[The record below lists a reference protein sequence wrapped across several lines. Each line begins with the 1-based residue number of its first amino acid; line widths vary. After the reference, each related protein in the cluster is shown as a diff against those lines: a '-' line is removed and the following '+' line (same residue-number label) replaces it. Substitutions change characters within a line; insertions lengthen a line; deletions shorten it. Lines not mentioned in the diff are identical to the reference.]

1 MGVEIAE
8 DAQPIQ
14 AHPFSG
20 PTAFMLGN
28 EVPRTQYVHPCICT
42 KAVIFGSASAL
53 SECMRDAFPACI

>member
-8 DAQPIQ
+8 DAQPIH

-28 EVPRTQYVHPCICT
+28 EVCFSLLLLVISSLPPGWRE
-42 KAVIFGSASAL
+42 AV
-53 SECMRDAFPACI
+53 